1 LVTVIFRAKMKAGKE
16 DQAIDAMKKMAAAV
30 ESAEGDTLVYA
41 ICRNQE
47 DPSELLVLESYK
59 DDAAFQAHMATS
71 HMGDMR
77 AAFGD
82 LFEPSG
88 VKLERIERLAG
99 FARG

>member
-1 LVTVIFRAKMKAGKE
+1 LVTVIFRAKMKEGKE
-16 DQAIDAMKKMAAAV
+16 DQAIDAMKRMAAAV
-30 ESAEGDTLVYA
+30 ESGESDTLIYT

-47 DPSELLVLESYK
+47 DPSELLVIECYK
-59 DDAAFQAHMATS
+59 DDAAFQTHMGTS

-77 AAFGD
+77 ATFGD

-88 VKLERIERLAG
+88 VKLERVERLAG